1 MTEDLFSG
9 NILQTE
15 EEQPQAQTP
24 EQDAPEVAVSS
35 DAGGYTDD
43 AIQTLKWNEHIRRR
57 PGMYIGKLGDGSHP
71 EDGIYV
77 LMKEVLD
84 NSVDEFNMKAG
95 NRIDITLTEEGTVT
109 VRDYGR
115 GIPLG
120 KVKEVASE
128 INTGGKFDDKNFTK
142 SVGLNGVGLKA
153 VNALSRTCRVESVRD
168 GQKVTVLFDRGDLV
182 SQTPPTPTD
191 EPNGTLVQ
199 FTPDDDL
206 FKGYKFN
213 PETIEMM
220 VNNYTYLNVGL
231 QLMFNGKKYQ
241 SRHGLLDL
249 LRENMNPST
258 PSSTLRA
265 TTSRWC

>member
-128 INTGGKFDDKNFTK
+128 INTGGKFDDKNFK
-142 SVGLNGVGLKA
+142 NGAGRPEGDGA
-153 VNALSRTCRVESVRD
+153 VRPGRPCVADTSHPHRRTQRHTGAVHPGRRPVQRLQVQPGDHRD
-168 GQKVTVLFDRGDLV
+168 DGEQLHLPQRGPAADVQRQEVPEPPRLAGPAAREHDLR
-182 SQTPPTPTD
+182 TPLPHHP
-191 EPNGTLVQ
+191 P
-199 FTPDDDL
+199 
-206 FKGYKFN
+206 
-213 PETIEMM
+213 
-220 VNNYTYLNVGL
+220 
-231 QLMFNGKKYQ
+231 
-241 SRHGLLDL
+241 
-249 LRENMNPST
+249 
-258 PSSTLRA
+258 
-265 TTSRWC
+265 